1 MSFTF
6 KRRISKLEKL
16 KVLVTRRIPEP
27 GLDILREHFDV
38 TVNPHDRVMTK
49 QEIIEDLKDMDGL
62 LCLTHRSNRCRDNG
76 RGK

>member
-49 QEIIEDLKDMDGL
+49 QEIIEGL
-62 LCLTHRSNRCRDNG
+62 
-76 RGK
+76 